1 MPAPKLLQIVPNLA
15 GGGGR
20 ATLDTAQAVIAA
32 GGAAAVVSAGGP
44 MLPALL
50 RLRARHLELPV
61 ERAVL
66 RRRLGLPRRIAAAM
80 RELDI
85 DLVQA
90 RAPVAAWIAGAV
102 ARRLGARWIAT
113 LHRPL
118 LGGGPLASHA
128 ERRQTRADLLV
139 AVSEHV
145 AEDMRQRFP
154 AVADRLEVVPP
165 GVNLDRF
172 DPALVRAERVI
183 TLAAKLRLPDGA
195 HIVLCPGRFVENHG
209 QKTLV
214 EAIGKLARPDLFC
227 LFPGSAGVPT
237 PFEKELERT
246 IERAGLQGRVQIGPH
261 VEDMP
266 AAYLL
271 ADTVVATGG
280 ARRGY
285 GRTMIEAQAMGRPV
299 VCEQGGGD
307 AEAVLDGITGWLA
320 PEGDAAAL
328 ARAIATALSLSA
340 DRRAGLARAGRDNV
354 RTRFGLAEANARLLR
369 LQERLCA

>member
-1 MPAPKLLQIVPNLA
+1 
-15 GGGGR
+15 
-20 ATLDTAQAVIAA
+20 
-32 GGAAAVVSAGGP
+32 
-44 MLPALL
+44 
-50 RLRARHLELPV
+50 
-61 ERAVL
+61 
-66 RRRLGLPRRIAAAM
+66 
-80 RELDI
+80 
-85 DLVQA
+85 
-90 RAPVAAWIAGAV
+90 
-102 ARRLGARWIAT
+102 
-113 LHRPL
+113 
-118 LGGGPLASHA
+118 
-128 ERRQTRADLLV
+128 
-139 AVSEHV
+139 
-145 AEDMRQRFP
+145 MRQRFP

-246 IERAGLQGRVQIGPH
+246 IERMGLQGRVQIGPH

-307 AEAVLDGITGWLA
+307 AEAVLDGITAGSRPKAMPPPWPGRSRPPSPFPPTAAPGWRGRAATMSAPASASPRPMPGCCGSRKGFA
-320 PEGDAAAL
+320 PEPPDRPDLTKSPPTTISGRYGPDVFPRSDDTDHRSNLIRPGAHTRAASRP
-328 ARAIATALSLSA
+328 ARADAT
-340 DRRAGLARAGRDNV
+340 RRPISPV
-354 RTRFGLAEANARLLR
+354 RGVLR
-369 LQERLCA
+369 WLR